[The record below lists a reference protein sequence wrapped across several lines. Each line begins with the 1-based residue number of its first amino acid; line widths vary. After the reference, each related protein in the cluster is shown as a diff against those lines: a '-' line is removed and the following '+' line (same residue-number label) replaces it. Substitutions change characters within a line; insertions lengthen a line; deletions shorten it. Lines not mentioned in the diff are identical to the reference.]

1 MRRSATLV
9 AALAT
14 SALLVLGGCSSD
26 DSTPEPAAGSPEVSS
41 SPEESPSSQP
51 EETSAPAALDDFPEV
66 DGYTYQKLPAAA
78 LDAFDAAVKG
88 TPQVGK
94 AAGQLVLKDG
104 EQVGLIM
111 RISIDPEAAN
121 TPGFEDGFLPGF
133 AGGIAGSDVE
143 PDYEEINGTNVV
155 KVSAPSAGGTAYAW
169 IQDSVATVLVFQSD
183 ADAQAFAEGALA

>member
-9 AALAT
+9 AALAA
-14 SALLVLGGCSSD
+14 SAMLVLGGCSD
-26 DSTPEPAAGSPEVSS
+26 DTTPEPAAGSPEVSS
-41 SPEESPSSQP
+41 SPEESMSSQP
-51 EETSAPAALDDFPEV
+51 EETTAPAALDDFPEV

-78 LDAFDAAVKG
+78 LNAFDAAVKD

-104 EQVGLIM
+104 EQAGLIM
-111 RISIDPEAAN
+111 RISIDPDAAN

-143 PDYEEINGTNVV
+143 PDYEEINGTKVV
-155 KVSAPSAGGTAYAW
+155 KVSAQSAGGTAYAW
-169 IQDSVATVLVFQSD
+169 IKDSVATVLVFQSD

>member
-9 AALAT
+9 AALAA
-14 SALLVLGGCSSD
+14 SAMLVLGGCSD
-26 DSTPEPAAGSPEVSS
+26 DTTPEPAAGSPEVSS

-51 EETSAPAALDDFPEV
+51 AETSAPAALDDFPEV

-78 LDAFDAAVKG
+78 LDAFDAAVKD

-104 EQVGLIM
+104 EQAGLIM
-111 RISIDPEAAN
+111 RISIDPDAAS

-133 AGGIAGSDVE
+133 AGGIAGSDVA
-143 PDYEEINGTNVV
+143 PDYEEINGTKVV

-169 IQDSVATVLVFQSD
+169 IKDAVATVLVFQSD

>member
-9 AALAT
+9 AALAA
-14 SALLVLGGCSSD
+14 SAMLVLGGCSD
-26 DSTPEPAAGSPEVSS
+26 DTTPEPAAGSPEVSS

-78 LDAFDAAVKG
+78 LDAFDAAVKD

-94 AAGQLVLKDG
+94 AAGRLVLKDG
-104 EQVGLIM
+104 DQAGLIM
-111 RISIDPEAAN
+111 RISIDPDAAN

-143 PDYEEINGTNVV
+143 PDYEEINGTKVV
-155 KVSAPSAGGTAYAW
+155 KVNAPSAGGSAYAW
-169 IQDSVATVLVFQSD
+169 IKDSVATVLVFQST
-183 ADAQAFAEGALA
+183 ADAQTFAEGALA